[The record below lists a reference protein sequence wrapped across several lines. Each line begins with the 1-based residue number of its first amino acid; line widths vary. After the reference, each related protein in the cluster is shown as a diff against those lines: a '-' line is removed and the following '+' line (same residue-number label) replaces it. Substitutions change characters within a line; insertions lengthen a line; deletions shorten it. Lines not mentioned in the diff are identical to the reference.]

1 MSDTLLAALIAAL
14 AAFLAALFTVVGTY
28 GIDRYKKFLDTKQ
41 QKLSIL
47 STLTAELSSLKYLI
61 EDRKKGFETTTKTFP
76 PTTLP
81 YIPISYNYFSVF
93 DNLAAEVGLIN
104 APETNTLIISTYT
117 EIKGLFENVKD
128 LGNKAQIL
136 QSLSITPGVNQDTI
150 KAITENLLKMQG
162 FVLFEQVP
170 KVLQLITTCIKAID
184 DEKEKIQK
192 ESWLL
197 KL

>member
-1 MSDTLLAALIAAL
+1 MSDTLLAAFIAAL
-14 AAFLAALFTVVGTY
+14 AAFLAAVFTVAGTY
-28 GIDRYKKFLDTKQ
+28 GIDRYKKFLDNKQ

-47 STLTAELSSLKYLI
+47 SALTVELSSLRHLI
-61 EDRKKGFETTTKTFP
+61 EDRKKGFEITKETFP

-93 DNLAAEVGLIN
+93 DNLSSEFGLIN
-104 APETNTLIISTYT
+104 APETTTLIISTYT

-136 QSLSITPGVNQDTI
+136 QSLSITPGVNQNI
-150 KAITENLLKMQG
+150 IMAITENLLKMQD
-162 FVLFEQVP
+162 FLLSEQVP
-170 KVLQLITTCIKAID
+170 TVLQLIASCIKTID

-192 ESWLL
+192 ENWL
-197 KL
+197 